1 MNLLTLVSCLAP
13 DQGEQLLRPIF
24 MAVTLTL
31 FGSAWAD
38 DEILATPYRPS
49 VSTPAQLSAPGWL
62 EGEFGLQRLTGP
74 DSVRRESLPY
84 SLKYAFTHDWGVRVS
99 GDSYVRYTDNG
110 SATVVGGGDTA
121 IVLKRRFASNHS
133 SAFGLELGVNFPT
146 AKSGLGSDKTNY
158 SVNCIYSTDLDE
170 WHMDLNLIGA
180 RVGHIDAD
188 QGRWQATWAG
198 ALSHPLNEKWGI
210 VGEFSGTQQ
219 RGIAATAQFL
229 TAFSYSFSK
238 GTVFDIGAA
247 AGLNHS
253 TPNMTV
259 FSGVTLLL
267 GKVH

>member
-1 MNLLTLVSCLAP
+1 MRRLSHVP
-13 DQGEQLLRPIF
+13 VRPIF
-24 MAVTLTL
+24 MAIALTL
-31 FGSAWAD
+31 LGRAWAEE
-38 DEILATPYRPS
+38 EIAATPYRPS

-84 SLKYAFTHDWGVRVS
+84 SFKYAFTPDWGVRVS
-99 GDSYVRYTDNG
+99 GDSYVRDTDSG
-110 SATVVGGGDTA
+110 SATVGGGGDTA
-121 IVLKRRFASNHS
+121 IILKRRFAVNEA
-133 SAFGLELGVNFPT
+133 SAFGLELGVNLPT

-158 SVNCIYSTDLDE
+158 SVNGIYSTDLDE
-170 WHMDLNLIGA
+170 WHMDLNLIGT
-180 RVGHIDAD
+180 RVGQIDAD

-238 GTVFDIGAA
+238 RTVFDFGAA
-247 AGLNHS
+247 AGLNHA
-253 TPNMTV
+253 TPNMTA
-259 FSGVTLLL
+259 FSGATLLL